1 MAAEHGKII
10 QMYAA
15 GECLTGHLS
24 AQYRNLINDF
34 GLTPVSQCKVKAFA
48 GKEKKT
54 RLQEMVIGIG
64 RGSHEN

>member
-48 GKEKKT
+48 GKEKT
-54 RLQEMVIGIG
+54 NPFARNGNRDWPGQP
-64 RGSHEN
+64 